1 MSARS
6 PRSTQHGFTIIE
18 VMVALVVMSIG
29 LLGIAKM
36 QALSVASTST
46 SRLRS
51 LAAYEAAGMASA
63 MRANRAYW
71 SAASLAKPVNIS
83 GGTSS
88 STDSTLSAAITA
100 VGLGSVDYCVSG
112 GGAPCKPATM
122 AANDLQSWA
131 AELNALLPNST
142 AVITC
147 PTLTVPPTCTIQ
159 ITWNENAVSMNKQS
173 AAVTS
178 TTANF
183 RLPTYVL
190 YVQP

>member
-6 PRSTQHGFTIIE
+6 LVRSIQHGFTMIE
-18 VMVALVVMSIG
+18 VMVALVIMSIG

-36 QALSVASTST
+36 QALSVSSTST

-51 LAAYEAAGMASA
+51 VAAYEAAGMASA

-71 SAASLAKPVNIS
+71 SAASLAKPVNVS
-83 GGTSS
+83 AGAAS

-100 VGLGSVDYCVSG
+100 VGAGVVDYCVSG
-112 GGAPCKPATM
+112 TSCKPVTM
-122 AANDLQSWA
+122 AADDLQRWA
-131 AELNALLPNST
+131 YELNFMLPNST
-142 AVITC
+142 ALITC
-147 PTLTVPPTCTIQ
+147 PTLTVPPTCTIS
-159 ITWNENAVSMNKQS
+159 ITWDEKAVAMNKQA

>member
-1 MSARS
+1 MSAGSLRS
-6 PRSTQHGFTIIE
+6 LQRGFTIIE

-71 SAASLAKPVNIS
+71 SGASLAKPVNVS

-88 STDSTLSAAITA
+88 STDATLSAAITA

-112 GGAPCKPATM
+112 GGAPCKPVTM

-131 AELNALLPNST
+131 AELNTLLPSST

-147 PTLTVPPTCTIQ
+147 PTMTVPPTCTIQ
-159 ITWNENAVSMNKQS
+159 ITWNENVVSMNKQS